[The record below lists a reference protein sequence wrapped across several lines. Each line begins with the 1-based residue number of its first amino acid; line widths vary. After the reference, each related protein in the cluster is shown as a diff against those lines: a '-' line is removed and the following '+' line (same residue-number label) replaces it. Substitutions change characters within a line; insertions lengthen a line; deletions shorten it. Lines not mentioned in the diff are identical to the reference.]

1 MLCDS
6 EAIRLWPWP
15 CEPPSAGVA
24 LNGVRHR
31 GSHGLI
37 AGFFS
42 KIGAEA
48 GVASVVADV
57 ASVLPELLEVGRS
70 LLSEVEL
77 RGLKYWWALV
87 LSGGVLSALRCVR
100 EALRCTSRTK
110 VCVSGSG
117 ITRGAS
123 RFGEGRR
130 GGCEFFGRLLTSI
143 CFGGAYIALL
153 CVKLYSCGGTTS
165 CLGPS
170 SGALIDRSRSGGR
183 PGIVALH
190 S

>member
-6 EAIRLWPWP
+6 EAIRLWPWLF
-15 CEPPSAGVA
+15 EPPSAGVA

-31 GSHGLI
+31 GSHCLM

-42 KIGAEA
+42 IIGAEA
-48 GVASVVADV
+48 GVGRVVADV
-57 ASVLPELLEVGRS
+57 ASELPELRRS
-70 LLSEVEL
+70 LLSDVEL
-77 RGLKYWWALV
+77 RGLKYWWTPV
-87 LSGGVLSALRCVR
+87 FSGGVLSALRCVC
-100 EALRCTSRTK
+100 EALRLTSRTI

-130 GGCEFFGRLLTSI
+130 GGWEFLGRLFTSI
-143 CFGGAYIALL
+143 CFGGAYIALA
-153 CVKLYSCGGTTS
+153 CVKLNTCGGAIF

-170 SGALIDRSRSGGR
+170 SGALMDRSRTGGR